1 MEHQSPLSPD
11 LFLHTVIYRYL
22 LEGISEPK
30 NYKSFTCYHSTKPKI
45 SNTFNKHQEIP
56 RSRNTL
62 YIVKYVKQRQEVSL
76 VFCGFLKC
84 SNLEPRA

>member
-30 NYKSFTCYHSTKPKI
+30 NYKSYHSTKPKT
-45 SNTFNKHQEIP
+45 SNTFNKHQETP
-56 RSRNTL
+56 GSRNTL

-84 SNLEPRA
+84 SNLEPRT